1 MDLIGWLGV
10 CIGVVVPL
18 PQLVRIFKTHQV
30 ANISISTYVLLVAA
44 ISCYL
49 IHAIQI
55 GDAVFTV
62 SNAFNLVTNSL
73 VLIML
78 LRGRH
83 DRGKTD
89 RANY

>member
-1 MDLIGWLGV
+1 MDIIGWLGV

-18 PQLVRIFKTHQV
+18 PQLVRIFKTGKV
-30 ANISISTYVLLVAA
+30 ANISVLTYALLVVT

-49 IHAIQI
+49 LHAIKI

-62 SNAFNLVTNSL
+62 SNAFNLLTNSL

-78 LRGRH
+78 IRGRY
-83 DRGKTD
+83 DGGR
-89 RANY
+89 